1 MRPRYNISLE
11 LNIDIA
17 RFYVSIA
24 VPFGVA
30 CWAAWQEMESACAL
44 YTRSCVQSVLQT
56 HQWEK
61 YVGSFPEHEEKGG
74 NILLNKW
81 ASVLGTRFG

>member
-1 MRPRYNISLE
+1 MGFQKGFFIVPTLRGGGQRPVHSGLNCREENVRPRYNIILE

-17 RFYVSIA
+17 KFCVSIA

-44 YTRSCVQSVLQT
+44 YTRSIIVSQ
-56 HQWEK
+56 
-61 YVGSFPEHEEKGG
+61 
-74 NILLNKW
+74 
-81 ASVLGTRFG
+81 